1 MISEM
6 AEVQKLTKQVK
17 KNYKWI
23 VKDTNLV
30 ELLDGMFQEGIF
42 NDNDRELV
50 KHEPTTENKNRKFLD
65 ILFTKNKQKAFNVF
79 FDELK
84 DAKREDVVKRI
95 RETEVKDG
103 EIEQDAKREDVV
115 TRITETQVEDE
126 EIEQDAKREDVVKR
140 IRETE
145 VKDGE
150 IEQGA
155 KREDVVTRITET
167 QVEDE
172 EIEQGAKRED
182 VVTRITETQVEDE
195 EIEQGAS
202 GNSGQVTSYGV
213 TPNPKLDDKFMLK
226 VANSFSPSSL
236 DIVATSLGLNAKR
249 EDVVTRITET
259 QVEDEEIEQGASG
272 NSWQVTSYGVTPNPK
287 LDDKFMLN
295 VANSFSPSSLDIV
308 ATSLG
313 LSKADVDHARMAN
326 QYSPITQSH
335 NILVKW
341 RNKNSLHSNVLDR
354 LLKGLEEAYDSG
366 TDIDQNKLLK
376 CVNDLKQ

>member
-1 MISEM
+1 M

-30 ELLDGMFQEGIF
+30 ELLDGMFQEDIF

-50 KHEPTTENKNRKFLD
+50 KREPTTDDQNRKFLD
-65 ILFTKNKQKAFNVF
+65 ILFKKNKQNALIVF
-79 FDELK
+79 LDELK
-84 DAKREDVVKRI
+84 
-95 RETEVKDG
+95 
-103 EIEQDAKREDVV
+103 DAKREDVV
-115 TRITETQVEDE
+115 TRITETQVED
-126 EIEQDAKREDVVKR
+126 K
-140 IRETE
+140 
-145 VKDGE
+145 
-150 IEQGA
+150 
-155 KREDVVTRITET
+155 
-167 QVEDE
+167 
-172 EIEQGAKRED
+172 
-182 VVTRITETQVEDE
+182 
-195 EIEQGAS
+195 
-202 GNSGQVTSYGV
+202 
-213 TPNPKLDDKFMLK
+213 
-226 VANSFSPSSL
+226 
-236 DIVATSLGLNAKR
+236 
-249 EDVVTRITET
+249 
-259 QVEDEEIEQGASG
+259 EIEQGASG

-287 LDDKFMLN
+287 LDDKFMLK

-366 TDIDQNKLLK
+366 ADIDQDKLLK